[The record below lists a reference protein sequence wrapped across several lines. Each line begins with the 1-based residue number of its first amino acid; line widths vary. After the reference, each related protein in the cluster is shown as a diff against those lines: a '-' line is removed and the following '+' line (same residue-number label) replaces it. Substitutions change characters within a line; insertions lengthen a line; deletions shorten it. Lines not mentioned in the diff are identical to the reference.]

1 VSEAVGKSLEL
12 LAVEMQ
18 NLRSFEH
25 TEFRLNRPVTVL
37 VGPNNAG
44 KTSVLRM
51 LDWVFNA
58 PIAELDHQPMSR
70 QSVELLRPARNT
82 RNKARR
88 LTLSI
93 RVLDGRRHSRF
104 QCEDGIARLR
114 IGLRVSPEPR
124 IRVNIGAPTRSE
136 GGERDDNAYELL
148 DELRRSIRFRLI
160 PASRDA
166 SSSSFESTFHRSITD
181 LLATGATNT
190 GRGRAKAEYRTIS
203 QALKNVKEVAEDL
216 VQPLWQ
222 DMQGALPAGMAKTGS
237 IEVDAQPGDLV
248 DWIASVLRL
257 RLSTGPH
264 DVNSVRPTEVG
275 SGLQSLL
282 ELSLAEGEAA
292 AGPNTLTITA
302 LEEPEAFLHPAAQRT
317 LSRRLFQSTPGQR
330 IVSTHSPILVEEAQY
345 GDVVLVHE
353 HQFNHPN
360 SQTDEDRRRINT
372 ALLTRYG
379 AEMVFSAGVLLVEGE
394 SDREFFEGLRR
405 RFAAFDT
412 SGRLDKL
419 MAIPTGSK
427 DRFGPWIRLIRS
439 YRGGQNPPLNWL
451 AVVDGDAPQSIR
463 RAFKDARVAIDPQVR
478 TRLDEL
484 AAANG
489 QEDRQARL
497 EAARKVNISTRTK
510 RVRLAVC
517 SGDLEWAMVS
527 SVSDETA
534 KRIAVEMDLKY
545 ENAYELATALG
556 SKHSQSPGSLK
567 EPWRRAVVAREI
579 PFDELSRDVKDILRR
594 WFFQVMSPKE
604 AGELIATATAS
615 VVAS

>member
-1 VSEAVGKSLEL
+1 VTEAVGKSLEL

-18 NLRSFEH
+18 NLRSFEQ
-25 TEFRLNRPVTVL
+25 TELRLDRPITVL

-58 PIAELDHQPMSR
+58 PISELDHSPMSHEAI
-70 QSVELLRPARNT
+70 ELLRPARNT

-88 LTLSI
+88 LTLVV

-104 QCEDGIARLR
+104 RCENGIARLR

-124 IRVNIGAPTRSE
+124 IRVNLGPPTRSE
-136 GGERDDNAYELL
+136 GGERDPNAYELL
-148 DELRRSIRFRLI
+148 EELRSSIRFRLI

-166 SSSSFESTFHRSITD
+166 SSSSFETTFHRSITD

-190 GRGRAKAEYRTIS
+190 GRGRAKAEYRTVS
-203 QALKNVKEVAEDL
+203 QALKNVQEVAEDL
-216 VQPLWQ
+216 VEPLWRE
-222 DMQGALPAGMAKTGS
+222 MQGALPAGMAKTGS

-248 DWIASVLRL
+248 EWIASVLRL

-264 DVNSVRPTEVG
+264 DINSVRPTEVG

-292 AGPNTLTITA
+292 AGSNVLTITA

-317 LSRRLFQSTPGQR
+317 LARRLFQSVPGQR
-330 IVSTHSPILVEEAQY
+330 IVSTHSPILVEEAEY

-353 HQFNHPN
+353 HQFNHPDA
-360 SQTDEDRRRINT
+360 QTDENRRRINT

-405 RFAAFDT
+405 RLATFDR
-412 SGRLDKL
+412 SGSLDKL

-427 DRFGPWIRLIRS
+427 DHFGPWIRLIRS
-439 YRGGQNPPLNWL
+439 YRSGQNPPLNWL
-451 AVVDGDAPQSIR
+451 AVVDGDAPRSIR
-463 RAFKDARVAIDPQVR
+463 RAFKDAKVAIDPQVR
-478 TRLDEL
+478 VRLNEL

-489 QEDRQARL
+489 QEDRQVRL
-497 EAARKVNISTRTK
+497 EAARKVNASARSK
-510 RVRLAVC
+510 GVRLAVC
-517 SGDLEWAMVS
+517 SADLEWAMVS
-527 SVSDETA
+527 SLSDETA
-534 KRIAVEMDLKY
+534 TSVAAAMDLKY
-545 ENAYELATALG
+545 ENALDLAMALG
-556 SKHSQSPGSLK
+556 SKHSLSPGNLK
-567 EPWRRAVVAREI
+567 EPWRRAVIAREI
-579 PFDELSRDVKDILRR
+579 PFGELSGDARQILQR
-594 WFFQVMSPKE
+594 WFRQVMSQKA
-604 AGELIATATAS
+604 AGELIEAAISSESAP
-615 VVAS
+615 